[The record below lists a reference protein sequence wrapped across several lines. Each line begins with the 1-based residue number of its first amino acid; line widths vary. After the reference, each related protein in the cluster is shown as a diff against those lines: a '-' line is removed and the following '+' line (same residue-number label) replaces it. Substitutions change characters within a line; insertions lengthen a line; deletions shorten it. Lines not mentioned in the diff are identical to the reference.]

1 MSTTTL
7 IQLGR
12 AEFARICD
20 GNAPSLDS
28 VLTLGQFVM
37 GQLKIEGVPTSALAE
52 RTVDTVGGI
61 LAVVAEREEG
71 LKSFAANYATEYAP
85 VLRVAISGVEAVAA
99 AVTAAQAPGTAPR
112 WKAVLM
118 AVLGMLRGCMST
130 RAVAAV
136 IPGAAAAGAAVASVG
151 AVAVAAASVGAVA
164 VAAASV
170 GAVADAVAAA
180 DAVAVVVAAA
190 PELVLVDCENVAV
203 AAAAAV
209 AVAAATVVAA
219 DPSVE
224 ELTHDIRLMVDSKAS
239 PASPAPDAPTPPPTP
254 NQDEQSLVE

>member
-61 LAVVAEREEG
+61 LAVVAEGEEG

-136 IPGAAAAGAAVASVG
+136 IPGAAAASSGAAVA
-151 AVAVAAASVGAVA
+151 AVAAVAAA
-164 VAAASV
+164 
-170 GAVADAVAAA
+170 ADTV
-180 DAVAVVVAAA
+180 DAA
-190 PELVLVDCENVAV
+190 PEQVLVDCANAVTDVADV
-203 AAAAAV
+203 ASAAAAAV
-209 AVAAATVVAA
+209 AAVAA

-224 ELTHDIRLMVDSKAS
+224 ELTHDIRLMVDSKA
-239 PASPAPDAPTPPPTP
+239 PPVSPAPDAPTPPPTP

>member
-61 LAVVAEREEG
+61 LAVVAEAAEEEG

-136 IPGAAAAGAAVASVG
+136 IPGAAASVAAV
-151 AVAVAAASVGAVA
+151 AVAVAAS
-164 VAAASV
+164 
-170 GAVADAVAAA
+170 AAA
-180 DAVAVVVAAA
+180 DAA
-190 PELVLVDCENVAV
+190 PEQVLVDCANAVTDVADVAAVAAV
-203 AAAAAV
+203 AAAAA
-209 AVAAATVVAA
+209 VAA

-224 ELTHDIRLMVDSKAS
+224 ELTHDIRLMVDSKAP